1 VLASVVQG
9 DAVNCNSGID
19 SLQRNF
25 NSFKPMTLILVIADN
40 EGTVLPGP

>member
-1 VLASVVQG
+1 MFCSILITVG
-9 DAVNCNSGID
+9 GID

-25 NSFKPMTLILVIADN
+25 NNFKPMTLILVIADN